1 MCDIHEEGPCSHED
15 SKSLSNG
22 QKDEAGS
29 DEINTLLSEE
39 HGDGVISED
48 TNICLNNGQNDEVYS
63 AETNS
68 SLGQKDNGQKDKA
81 GSDEI
86 NTLHS
91 EEHGDRVIT
100 EATNRFN
107 DEVYGVKPNASLVSN
122 EQENDDVC
130 TNTNTFVSKEQDD
143 DDLYTETNTLLN
155 SDQKDGEGV
164 EETNILLDVKS
175 TKCQTKPSKIG
186 FCERLK
192 KDKVFQHRIIHTF
205 VIYWSFITMVSLYII
220 GTDKGQNILHMN
232 IFQWP

>member
-1 MCDIHEEGPCSHED
+1 MCDIQESGTCSQKG

-29 DEINTLLSEE
+29 DEINTLLREE
-39 HGDGVISED
+39 HCDRVISEG
-48 TNICLNNGQNDEVYS
+48 TNRCLNNGQNDEVYS
-63 AETNS
+63 AETN
-68 SLGQKDNGQKDKA
+68 
-81 GSDEI
+81 
-86 NTLHS
+86 
-91 EEHGDRVIT
+91 
-100 EATNRFN
+100 
-107 DEVYGVKPNASLVSN
+107 ASLVSN
-122 EQENDDVC
+122 EQEIDDVC
-130 TNTNTFVSKEQDD
+130 TKTNRFVSKEQKD
-143 DDLYTETNTLLN
+143 DDLYTETNTFLS
-155 SDQKDGEGV
+155 SDQKGEEGV

-192 KDKVFQHRIIHTF
+192 KDKIFQHRIIHTF

>member
-1 MCDIHEEGPCSHED
+1 MCDIQEEGPRSHED

-39 HGDGVISED
+39 HGDRVITED
-48 TNICLNNGQNDEVYS
+48 TNRCLNNGQNDEVYS
-63 AETNS
+63 AETN
-68 SLGQKDNGQKDKA
+68 
-81 GSDEI
+81 
-86 NTLHS
+86 
-91 EEHGDRVIT
+91 
-100 EATNRFN
+100 
-107 DEVYGVKPNASLVSN
+107 ASLVSN

-130 TNTNTFVSKEQDD
+130 TKTKTCISKEQRDD
-143 DDLYTETNTLLN
+143 DVYTETNTFLS
-155 SDQKDGEGV
+155 SDQRGGEGV

-220 GTDKGQNILHMN
+220 GTDKGKNILHMN
-232 IFQWP
+232 IFQWLTLNAPIATKVVCFSRLLNCLRSLYCKQCGPRSDCS